1 MSQTPPALIAD
12 LNAKLTADF
21 GRLSEWLAAPAPVRA
36 YRPTSGGWSVD
47 QILEHV
53 ALTNHYLL
61 ILIEKGATKALK
73 NAHGLDLAAEWAN
86 RQSVRAH
93 LDEIGQPG
101 AFAWVR
107 PEHMEP
113 RGLKSGPEVAATLQE
128 QLQQCQ
134 AVLARL
140 PHGEGVLYRTT
151 MSVNDLGKLD
161 VYDFVYFLA
170 KHIERHVFQMEK
182 AAAEFQHLHPES
194 R

>member
-1 MSQTPPALIAD
+1 MNLTGLIAET
-12 LNAKLTADF
+12 NQKLAVDF
-21 GRLSEWLAAPAPVRA
+21 GALDSWFAAPAPVRS
-36 YRPTSGGWSVD
+36 YRPANGGWSID

-73 NAHGLDLAAEWAN
+73 NAHGLDLATELAN

-93 LDEIGQPG
+93 LDEIGRPG
-101 AFAWVR
+101 AFAWTR

-113 RGLKSGPEVAATLQE
+113 RGLKSGPEVAATLQQ
-128 QLQQCQ
+128 QLQQCR

-140 PHGEGVLYRTT
+140 PHGEGVLHRTT
-151 MSVNDLGKLD
+151 MSVHDLGKLD

-170 KHIERHVFQMEK
+170 KHAERHVAQIEK
-182 AAAEFQHLHPES
+182 VADEYRGQN

>member
-1 MSQTPPALIAD
+1 MNPTELIAET
-12 LNAKLTADF
+12 NQKLAVDF
-21 GRLSEWLAAPAPVRA
+21 GALDRWFAAPTLLRSYHPAN
-36 YRPTSGGWSVD
+36 GGWSVD

-73 NAHGLDLAAEWAN
+73 NAHGLDLATELAN

-93 LDEIGQPG
+93 LDEIGRPG
-101 AFAWVR
+101 AFTWMR
-107 PEHMEP
+107 PAHMEP
-113 RGLKSGPEVAATLQE
+113 RGLKTGPEVAATLHQ

-151 MSVNDLGKLD
+151 MSVHDLGKLD

-170 KHIERHVFQMEK
+170 KHAERHVTQIEK
-182 AAAEFQHLHPES
+182 VAEEYRVQKG
-194 R
+194 

>member
-1 MSQTPPALIAD
+1 MSPTKLIAEID
-12 LNAKLTADF
+12 QKLNEDF
-21 GRLSEWLAAPAPVRA
+21 GQLDTWFAAPAPLRC
-36 YRPTSGGWSVD
+36 YPPTTGGWSID

-61 ILIEKGATKALK
+61 ILIEKGAAKALK
-73 NAHGLDLAAEWAN
+73 NAHNLDLASELAN

-93 LDEIGQPG
+93 LDEIGRPG

-113 RGLKSGPEVAATLQE
+113 RGLKTGPEVAATLRQ
-128 QLQQCQ
+128 QLAQCR

-140 PHGEGVLYRTT
+140 PLGEGVLHRTT
-151 MSVNDLGKLD
+151 MSVHNLGKLD

-170 KHIERHVFQMEK
+170 KHAERHVAQIEK
-182 AAAEFQHLHPES
+182 VAAEFLAHEG
-194 R
+194 